1 MSYNRNY
8 FTNNKPLLG
17 AFEKFKLT
25 LTVTSSIFDPGPN
38 CTRNSLNRTNINY
51 GFHWKLKGD
60 RAFILIDFDRIMAIF
75 GFRHLQ
81 GVNCGQS
88 WTKSSNFG

>member
-17 AFEKFKLT
+17 AFEKFRLT

-51 GFHWKLKGD
+51 GFH
-60 RAFILIDFDRIMAIF
+60 
-75 GFRHLQ
+75 
-81 GVNCGQS
+81 
-88 WTKSSNFG
+88 